1 MSHASCRL
9 CDEEIEDGE
18 PVTTVGVFSG
28 DRLVTLPVH
37 WACQTSMIAG
47 EVARALP
54 KSGRGQRR
62 ERESPL
68 RDELKDLFSDLVDE
82 FLE

>member
-1 MSHASCRL
+1 MSHTSCRL
-9 CDEEIEDGE
+9 CDDPIEDGE

-37 WACQTSMIAG
+37 WSCQLETIAR
-47 EVARALP
+47 EVARAV
-54 KSGRGQRR
+54 SGTRKRR
-62 ERESPL
+62 EREESPL
-68 RDELKDLFSDLVDE
+68 RDELRDLFSHLVDE